1 MAALLCLL
9 LCGLNRRLDASM
21 LNCIPRK
28 SVLHQNGSIKT
39 FKEEGFFNYSTTL
52 VREDINTLF
61 VGAREAVYALN
72 MEDISERIST
82 AELQV

>member
-1 MAALLCLL
+1 MIYLL
-9 LCGLNRRLDASM
+9 LVD
-21 LNCIPRK
+21 
-28 SVLHQNGSIKT
+28 GSIKT
-39 FKEEGFFNYSTTL
+39 FKEEGFFNYSTML

-82 AELQV
+82 VSLKQNHVYFLFCFCCNHVVSVQV